1 MTLKERCFPF
11 LRWLPMQRASIRAD
25 AIAGATVAMV
35 LIPQAMAYAQ
45 LAGLPAYYGLYAA
58 FLPVIIGAMW
68 GSSRQLSTGPV
79 AMVSLLTGSAL
90 AQFAAPG
97 TEQFI
102 ALAILLAL
110 MVGIMELLM
119 GLFRLGA
126 IVNFL
131 SHPVIV
137 GFTNAAAIIIALSQF
152 NKLLGVHSARSDR
165 FLADVWDV
173 LLRIGDTHLPTLA
186 IGLSALAVM
195 LLVRRY
201 RPAWPGVLLAV
212 ALTTVLSWAIDF
224 ERNTTASADDFRD
237 PQVRG
242 IVGSL
247 IALSARAGELR
258 AASGEKIAE
267 ISALR
272 ASNPSDH
279 PRLIMLNADLEFLSL
294 ELRAVEAE
302 HRVRFAELRRLR
314 FKGVTDTT
322 GPLTFHMV
330 STVPADAA
338 TDGRRWSVGGIA
350 DARILMTG
358 GGEVV
363 GKVPAGIPQPAM
375 PRISWDNLITLLPTA
390 LIIALIGFM
399 EAISIAKSMATRTRQ
414 RIDPD
419 QELTGQGLANI
430 VGSLFQSFP
439 VSGSFS
445 RSAVNLATGAVSGLS
460 SVVAGTIVLV
470 TLLLFTPLLYH
481 LPQAALAAIIML
493 AVVNL
498 VNFKALIH
506 AWRAH
511 KHDGVAA
518 IVTFVATLGFAP
530 HLDSGILIGAA
541 LAIILYL
548 YRTMRPRVAV
558 LGRHPDGTLRDA
570 HLFNLQTSER
580 IIAVRFDGSLFFA
593 NVPYF
598 EDVILDQAA
607 QHSQASYILVV
618 GDAINELDASGEEMI
633 RHLVQR
639 LRENG
644 MTMVF
649 SGLKR
654 QVLGVMEKTGL
665 YATIGAQHF
674 FRTEDMALEAISQW
688 LNDPAFDEKF
698 LPLRRN
704 GKRDANAPAPDSD
717 TTDSSAALTPP
728 A

>member
-1 MTLKERCFPF
+1 MKMYGRIFPF
-11 LRWLPMQRASIRAD
+11 LRWLPLRGATLRAD
-25 AIAGATVAMV
+25 AVAGATVAMV
-35 LIPQAMAYAQ
+35 LIPQSMAYAQ

-68 GSSRQLSTGPV
+68 GSSHQLATGPV

-97 TEQFI
+97 TAQFI

-110 MVGIMELLM
+110 MVGVMELAM

-173 LLRIGDTHLPTLA
+173 LLRIGDTHLPTVA
-186 IGLSALAVM
+186 MGLLALAVM

-201 RPAWPGVLLAV
+201 RPSWPGVLIAV
-212 ALTTVLSWAIDF
+212 ALTTALSWATSF
-224 ERNTTASADDFRD
+224 ERNAKAGPADFRD
-237 PQVRG
+237 PQVRNV
-242 IVGSL
+242 IDSMV
-247 IALSARAGELR
+247 ALSARSGVLRQETAAKTGEIDDLFV
-258 AASGEKIAE
+258 
-267 ISALR
+267 
-272 ASNPSDH
+272 SNGPAH
-279 PRLIMLNADLEFLSL
+279 PRLIMLNADLEFLKL

-302 HRVRFAELRRLR
+302 QRVRFAELRRLR
-314 FKGVTDTT
+314 FNRVTDDS
-322 GPLTFHMV
+322 GASVYHLAG
-330 STVPADAA
+330 STPQETVI
-338 TDGRRWSVGGIA
+338 DGRRWTISTIDGT
-350 DARILMTG
+350 RISMKG

-363 GKVPAGIPQPAM
+363 GNVPAGIPDPVLPQFD
-375 PRISWDNLITLLPTA
+375 WDTLIKLLPTA
-390 LIIALIGFM
+390 LIIALVGFM
-399 EAISIAKSMATRTRQ
+399 EAISIAKSMATRTKQ
-414 RIDPD
+414 RIDPN
-419 QELTGQGLANI
+419 QELVGQGLANI
-430 VGSLFQSFP
+430 VGSLFQAFP

-445 RSAVNLATGAVSGLS
+445 RSAVNLAAGAASGMS
-460 SVVAGTIVLV
+460 SVVAGAIVLV

-493 AVVNL
+493 AVFNL
-498 VNFKALIH
+498 VNFPALLH
-506 AWRAH
+506 AWKAH
-511 KHDGVAA
+511 RHDGIAA
-518 IVTFVATLGFAP
+518 VVTFLATLSFAP
-530 HLDSGILIGAA
+530 HLDTGILIGAA
-541 LAIILYL
+541 LAIVLYL

-570 HLFNLQTSER
+570 QLFGLPTSER
-580 IIAVRFDGSLFFA
+580 LIAIRFDGSLFFA

-607 QHSQASYILVV
+607 KHPQARYILIV

-633 RHLVQR
+633 RHLARR
-639 LRENG
+639 LQDNG
-644 MTMVF
+644 VTMVF

-654 QVLGVMEKTGL
+654 QVLGIMEKTGL
-665 YATIGAQHF
+665 YASIGAQHF

-698 LPLRRN
+698 FPLRTSAGN
-704 GKRDANAPAPDSD
+704 PE
-717 TTDSSAALTPP
+717 SSAAKK
-728 A
+728 

>member
-1 MTLKERCFPF
+1 MRIHQRMFPF
-11 LRWLPMQRASIRAD
+11 LRWLPLRRDSLRAD
-25 AIAGATVAMV
+25 IVAGATVAMV
-35 LIPQAMAYAQ
+35 LIPQSMAYAQ

-68 GSSRQLSTGPV
+68 GSSHQLATGPV

-110 MVGIMELLM
+110 MVGVMELAM

-186 IGLSALAVM
+186 MGLLALAVM

-201 RPAWPGVLLAV
+201 RPKWPGVLIAV
-212 ALTTVLSWAIDF
+212 ALTTALSWAIDF
-224 ERNTTASADDFRD
+224 ERNADAGPADFRD
-237 PQVRG
+237 PQVRNV
-242 IVGSL
+242 IDSL
-247 IALSARAGELR
+247 IALSARSAVLRQETAAKTGEIDDLT
-258 AASGEKIAE
+258 
-267 ISALR
+267 ISEGN
-272 ASNPSDH
+272 SH
-279 PRLIMLNADLEFLSL
+279 PRLIMLNADLEFLRL

-302 HRVRFAELRRLR
+302 QRVRFAELRRLR
-314 FKGVTDTT
+314 FSRVTNEAGEVAYYLTRTVQPGMTT
-322 GPLTFHMV
+322 
-330 STVPADAA
+330 D
-338 TDGRRWSVGGIA
+338 DRRWTVTALDGS
-350 DARILMTG
+350 RIRIKG

-363 GKVPAGIPQPAM
+363 GSIPAGIPSPVL
-375 PRISWDNLITLLPTA
+375 PKFDWDTLIKLLPTA
-390 LIIALIGFM
+390 LIIALVGFM
-399 EAISIAKSMATRTRQ
+399 EAISIAKSMATRTKQ
-414 RIDPD
+414 RIDPN
-419 QELTGQGLANI
+419 QELVGQGLANV
-430 VGSLFQSFP
+430 VGSMFQAFP

-445 RSAVNLATGAVSGLS
+445 RSAVNLAAGAASGMS
-460 SVVAGTIVLV
+460 SVVAGAIVLV

-493 AVVNL
+493 AVFNL
-498 VNFKALIH
+498 VNFPALLH
-506 AWRAH
+506 AWKAH
-511 KHDGVAA
+511 RHDGVAA
-518 IVTFVATLGFAP
+518 VVTFIATLSFAP
-530 HLDSGILIGAA
+530 HLDTGILVGAA
-541 LAIILYL
+541 LAIVLYL

-570 HLFNLQTSER
+570 QLFGLPTSER
-580 IIAVRFDGSLFFA
+580 LIAIRFDGSLFFA

-607 QHSQASYILVV
+607 KHPQARYILIV

-633 RHLVQR
+633 RHLARR
-639 LRENG
+639 LQENNV
-644 MTMVF
+644 TMVF

-654 QVLGVMEKTGL
+654 QVLGIMEKTGL
-665 YATIGAQHF
+665 YASIGAQNF

-698 LPLRRN
+698 FPLRAAAPETADRDP
-704 GKRDANAPAPDSD
+704 GK
-717 TTDSSAALTPP
+717 
-728 A
+728 